1 MLFNLFKRK
10 VTSKDLQDETLSHIE
25 LGKLGEKFG
34 QQFLKSKGYKILE
47 TNYKNMGYEI
57 DVIAEHADY
66 IVFIE
71 IKTRRSKRYGMP
83 SEAVTKEKQRRY
95 KMISSLYLTH
105 KKLLHRYIRFD
116 VLEIIDG
123 KPNLIINAFI

>member
-1 MLFNLFKRK
+1 MLSKLFKKK
-10 VTSKDLQDETLSHIE
+10 VTSEDLQNEKISHIE
-25 LGKLGEKFG
+25 LGRLGEKFG
-34 QQFLKSKGYKILE
+34 QQFLKSQGYKILE
-47 TNYKNMGYEI
+47 TNYKSMGFEI
-57 DVIAEHADY
+57 DVIAEHAGY
-66 IVFIE
+66 IVFVE

-95 KMISSLYLTH
+95 KMISSLYLTY
-105 KKLLHRYIRFD
+105 KQLLHKYVRFD